1 MEGQQ
6 VHKDAVKIGNI
17 IKWLSYT
24 AMLIS
29 FIGFILYMITNKG
42 QVDYA
47 TFSTTYQFQPNAFL
61 QSLLQLEPY
70 AIMLLGILTL
80 MITPFL
86 RILLLTVSFYR
97 NKNSLYT
104 GIGILIICIL
114 ILSAVLGK
122 GH

>member
-6 VHKDAVKIGNI
+6 VHKDAVKIGII
-17 IKWLSYT
+17 IKWLSYS

-29 FIGFILYMITNKG
+29 FIGFVLYMITNKG

-47 TFSTTYQFQPNAFL
+47 TFSTAYQFQPHAFL